1 MISSIVELLKLE
13 NEEFSIVILCIS
25 CLLLLSGL
33 PAQIL
38 TPLKYDVLKVLKKR
52 LSDKRRVI
60 RDLSI
65 ETRNIWIISFGNI

>member
-13 NEEFSIVILCIS
+13 KEEFSIVILCIS

-65 ETRNIWIISFGNI
+65 KTRNIWIISSGNI

>member
-25 CLLLLSGL
+25 CLLLLSDL

-65 ETRNIWIISFGNI
+65 KTRNIWIISSGNI